1 MRLFIA
7 INFSEEVKDAL
18 CETIADLRAAA
29 LRGRYT
35 ARENLHL
42 TLAFIGESS
51 RAEDILDVMEDV
63 AADTA
68 LPAGTLEIALSGAGV
83 FGGRGGDLHWVGVAN
98 TPELKSLAARLAAAL
113 RAEGFAVEKRRFTPH
128 VTIGRE
134 VVLGAGGMGG
144 TGGIGESEP
153 ADGAAVRLYPARM
166 DAAGMSLMRSDR
178 AGGKLVYTEIGFVPF
193 T

>member
-42 TLAFIGESS
+42 TLTFIGESN
-51 RAEDILDVMEDV
+51 RVEDILDVMEDV

-134 VVLGAGGMGG
+134 VVLGA
-144 TGGIGESEP
+144 
-153 ADGAAVRLYPARM
+153 DGAAVRVYPARM